1 MGCEQVPCRLV
12 GALNR
17 TVPLHMS
24 RTQLVLTTDEEQ
36 MLHGAYGGG
45 AAMAM
50 RIVVGLSRTVGAP
63 RLVEVT
69 SAHVDSCLYH
79 GKVSLDFADRLVE
92 LGATVRVPTTLNV
105 GSMDLLHPG
114 LVRTATEAEREVAL
128 GGRRLMSAYLAL
140 GCTATWTCAPY
151 QLPGRPALGEHIA
164 WAESNAIV
172 FANSVLGART
182 DRYGDFLDICAAIT
196 GRAPF
201 SGLQTDEARRG
212 SVVFDCGLL
221 GPACLESELAYPL
234 LGHYVGSVAGSENP
248 VLVGIPTDVSEDKL
262 KAFGAAAASSG
273 GVAMFHVVGVTP
285 EAATLE
291 LALQGRPPQSTQ
303 EVSLGTLRATRAKL
317 STFSSGRL
325 NAVSVGTPHASYA
338 ECELLADLL
347 RDGPPIHDDVAF
359 YLSTG
364 RATWARAAQS
374 GVLRILESAGVT
386 VVVDTCTYV
395 TSILAPVVKNVMTNS
410 AKWAHYAPGNIKVD
424 VVLGSIHECVASAR
438 LGRVALDDSL
448 FGEGP
453 T

>member
-1 MGCEQVPCRLV
+1 
-12 GALNR
+12 
-17 TVPLHMS
+17 MS
-24 RTQLVLTTDEEQ
+24 RAQLVLTSDEER
-36 MLHGAYGGG
+36 MLHGADGDGV
-45 AAMAM
+45 ALAM
-50 RIVVGLSRTVGAP
+50 RVVVGLSRAVGAS
-63 RLVEVT
+63 RLVEIT

-79 GKVSLDFADRLVE
+79 GRVSLDFANRLVE
-92 LGATVRVPTTLNV
+92 LGASVRVPTTLNV

-114 LVRTATEAEREVAL
+114 LVRTKTDTEREVSL
-128 GGRRLMSAYLAL
+128 KGRQLMSAYLAL
-140 GCTATWTCAPY
+140 GCQATWTCAPY

-212 SVVFDCGLL
+212 TVVFDCGVL
-221 GPACLESELAYPL
+221 GRDFLQTELAYPL
-234 LGHYVGSVAGSENP
+234 LGHYVGSVAGAENP

-291 LALQGRPPQSTQ
+291 HALQGRPPHSTR
-303 EVSLGTLRATRAKL
+303 EVGREVLRATRAEL

-325 NAVSVGTPHASYA
+325 DAVSVGTPHASYA

-347 RDGPPIHDDVAF
+347 RDGPPIHRDVAF

-364 RATWARAAQS
+364 RATLARAEQS

-395 TSILAPVVKNVMTNS
+395 TSILAPGLKNVMTNS
-410 AKWAHYAPGNIKVD
+410 AKWAHYAPGNINVD
-424 VVLGSIHECVASAR
+424 VVLGSVHECVASAR
-438 LGRVALDDSL
+438 LGHVALDDSL
-448 FGEGP
+448 FVEGP
-453 T
+453 P